1 MINIKDLDIYDQI
14 RINEIQKLIG
24 LELENTISQDQL
36 LRLIEIIFNEYVKTR
51 NDYMKLADEYQ
62 ELVNNIYG

>member
-36 LRLIEIIFNEYVKTR
+36 LRLIEIIFNEYVKTK

>member
-36 LRLIEIIFNEYVKTR
+36 LRLIEIIFNEYIKTR

>member
-24 LELENTISQDQL
+24 LELEDTISQDQL
-36 LRLIEIIFNEYVKTR
+36 LRLIEIIFNEYVKTK

>member
-1 MINIKDLDIYDQI
+1 MINVKDLDIYDQI

-24 LELENTISQDQL
+24 LELENAISQDQL
-36 LRLIEIIFNEYVKTR
+36 LRLIEIIFNEYVKTK